1 VISKCYGIPE
11 EQLQNFNISYTDEED
26 DKVLITSEFDFDQ
39 AMVFMSNQNLNILR
53 INIDI
58 AEKLVEEIKSIKP
71 ENNTFELIDERK
83 KFDKD
88 TRSIFTESDV
98 NDKTLNFSTKSTERN
113 TNKLTEI
120 CNKIENM
127 TILENINDKKENI
140 KNEILINNEIDKFNK
155 VLDKFKNNEIKE
167 LIIKGKEKRKDR
179 KHSKEKKKKESKKDD
194 KKDYEELIKTYENKF
209 KSTFEKVLSK
219 NLEKCK
225 QKLMEKAMGK
235 TKKLLRN

>member
-1 VISKCYGIPE
+1 MKSPKELKMNYKKETKRCQLPKSYNEFKQMISKCYGIPE

-179 KHSKEKKKKESKKDD
+179 KHSKEKKKKESKK
-194 KKDYEELIKTYENKF
+194 
-209 KSTFEKVLSK
+209 
-219 NLEKCK
+219 
-225 QKLMEKAMGK
+225 
-235 TKKLLRN
+235 R

>member
-1 VISKCYGIPE
+1 MISKCYGIPE

-39 AMVFMSNQNLNILR
+39 AMVFMNNQNLNILR
-53 INIDI
+53 INIDMS
-58 AEKLVEEIKSIKP
+58 EKPVEETKSIKL
-71 ENNTFELIDERK
+71 ENNPFELIDERK
-83 KFDKD
+83 NSDKD
-88 TRSIFTESDV
+88 TRSIMIEVEEIKENQENV

-113 TNKLTEI
+113 TKKLTEI

-167 LIIKGKEKRKDR
+167 LIINGKEKRKDR
-179 KHSKEKKKKESKKDD
+179 KHSKEKKKKEILKDEKKR
-194 KKDYEELIKTYENKF
+194 T
-209 KSTFEKVLSK
+209 
-219 NLEKCK
+219 
-225 QKLMEKAMGK
+225 M
-235 TKKLLRN
+235 RN